1 MKPRYVSLVENISI
15 PHVALVKQTFTA
27 TEITEP
33 EATLSELL
41 ADDDC
46 VNSTI
51 RPGMSIAL
59 TVGSRGLA
67 SLQPL
72 VKTLV
77 AEIRRRGAHPFIVP
91 AMGSHGGAT
100 AEGQLNLLAHLGITE
115 TSVNCEIRSSMET
128 VELGKLANGM
138 SVRIDKN
145 AYEADGIILFNRI
158 KPHSAFRYINESGLA
173 KMLSIG
179 LGKQSG
185 AENCHAWGFQHLGR
199 FVVEMARIKLETC
212 RVLFGVGTIE
222 NAYDKLAKLVVLQ
235 PDGLIEREREYL
247 QEAMRNMPRLPLG
260 PLEEPL
266 ATGPLDV
273 LIVDE
278 TGKEFSGSGMDPNIT
293 GRPSSTAIS
302 GGPDVTRL
310 VLLDVSEK
318 SQGNA
323 IGANIAHVST
333 ERLARKF
340 DREAVYANA
349 LTSGVLN
356 AAGVPMVMPDDKTA
370 IQAALKTCEA
380 QNRDAIRMLRI
391 PNTLHLEYL
400 YASEAMLPELKN
412 RPGIDILGEPAAMR
426 FDSAGLLIDP
436 WPGKPR

>member
-1 MKPRYVSLVENISI
+1 MRPRYVSLVENIPI
-15 PHVALVKQTFTA
+15 PHVALVKQTFPA
-27 TEITEP
+27 TEICDP
-33 EATLSELL
+33 EASLSALF
-41 ADDDC
+41 ANDPC
-46 VNSTI
+46 VQRI
-51 RPGMSIAL
+51 KPAMSIAL

-77 AEIRRRGAHPFIVP
+77 AEVRKRGAHPFIVP

-100 AEGQLNLLAHLGITE
+100 AEGQQELLAKLGITE
-115 TSVNCEIRSSMET
+115 DSVDCEIRSSMET
-128 VELGKLANGM
+128 IELATLDNGM
-138 SVRIDKN
+138 SVRIDKH
-145 AYEADGIILFNRI
+145 AYNADGIILFNRI

-173 KMLSIG
+173 KMISIG

-185 AENCHAWGFQHLGR
+185 AENCHAWGFHHLGR
-199 FVVEMARIKLETC
+199 FVVEMARIKLEKC
-212 RVLFGVGTIE
+212 NVLFGVGTIE
-222 NAYDKLAKLVVLQ
+222 NAYDKLSKLVIL
-235 PDGLIEREREYL
+235 PPEGMIEKEREYL

-260 PLEEPL
+260 PLDEPL

-273 LIVDE
+273 LIVDK

-310 VLLDVSEK
+310 VLLDVSDK
-318 SQGNA
+318 SQGNV
-323 IGANIAHVST
+323 IGANIAHVTT
-333 ERLARKF
+333 ERLANRF

-356 AAGVPMVMPDDKTA
+356 AAGIPMTMPDDQTA

-380 QNRDAIRMLRI
+380 QNRNAIRMLRI
-391 PNTLHLEYL
+391 PNTLHLEYI

-412 RPGIDILGEPAAMR
+412 RPGITIMTAPAPML
-426 FDSAGLLIDP
+426 FSPQGLLSDP
-436 WPGKPR
+436 WPQD

>member
-1 MKPRYVSLVENISI
+1 MRPRYVTLVENIPI
-15 PHVALVKQTFTA
+15 PQVALVKQTFAA
-27 TEITEP
+27 TEVTTP
-33 EATLSELL
+33 EATLCELL
-41 ADDDC
+41 ADNSH
-46 VNSTI
+46 VNNSI
-51 RPGMSIAL
+51 KPGMTIAL

-67 SLQPL
+67 CLQPL

-77 AEIRRRGAHPFIVP
+77 SEIRKRGAKPFIVP

-100 AEGQLNLLAHLGITE
+100 ADGQLDLLAHLGITE
-115 TSVNCEIRSSMET
+115 KSVNCEIRSSMDT
-128 VELGKLANGM
+128 VELGKLDNGM
-138 SVRIDKN
+138 SVRIDKH

-158 KPHSAFRYINESGLA
+158 KPHSAFRYINESGLT
-173 KMLSIG
+173 KMLTIG

-185 AENCHAWGFQHLGR
+185 AENCHAWGFHHLGR
-199 FVVEMARIKLETC
+199 LVVEMAKIKLQRC
-212 RVLFGVGTIE
+212 NVLFGVGTIE
-222 NAYDKLAKLVVLQ
+222 NAYDKLAKLVVLE
-235 PDGLIEREREYL
+235 PEGMIERERDYL

-278 TGKEFSGSGMDPNIT
+278 TGKEYSGSGMDPNIT

-323 IGANIAHVST
+323 IGANIAHVTT
-333 ERLARKF
+333 ERLAAKF
-340 DREAVYANA
+340 NREAAYANA

-356 AAGVPMVMPDDKTA
+356 AAGIPMTMPDDRTA

-380 QNRDAIRMLRI
+380 QNRDAIRMMRI
-391 PNTLHLEYL
+391 ANTLHLEYI
-400 YASEAMLPELKN
+400 YASEALLPELVN
-412 RPGIDILGEPAAMR
+412 RPGIEVIGMPAPMN
-426 FDSAGLLIDP
+426 FNSEGLLIDP
-436 WPGKPR
+436 WPDH